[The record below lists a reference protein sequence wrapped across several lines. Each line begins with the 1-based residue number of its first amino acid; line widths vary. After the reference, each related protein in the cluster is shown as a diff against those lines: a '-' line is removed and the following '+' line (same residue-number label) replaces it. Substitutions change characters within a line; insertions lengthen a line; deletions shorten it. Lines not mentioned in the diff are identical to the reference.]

1 MALVRQRK
9 IVGLHEMQDLIPLA
23 QWKGEPGVL
32 LTTSDDPAK
41 LDGKLDRLS
50 VVAIEFPQFTD
61 GRGHSIAR
69 LLRERFGY
77 KGELRAVGDVF
88 RDNLFYLSRCGFD
101 SFLLSD
107 QGDTLEALDGLSD
120 FSEGYQTSVERPQP
134 LFRRRAA

>member
-23 QWKGEPGVL
+23 QWKGEPCVL